1 MTGGMTDGQP
11 EQADTRPDRKT
22 MLVGGGVAAA
32 LLAVIGA
39 AGGWV
44 LAGDKRPTAPPAVA
58 DGSLSPTPGPPAPS
72 TPRVRPTPS
81 SAPTSATPAR
91 PTGLTV
97 PDLVGMDFE
106 EARNELRKRGLGWR
120 FVWGSGDNPS
130 VRSIDPVAGTPVR
143 RGITVAVT
151 VAGAAPPNE
160 VPDLIEE
167 SCRDAA
173 AELVD
178 DGFSPRYPSG
188 RSGTVTAQEPVGGTV
203 GRWDDVVS
211 IFCGTP
217 SPDAETPSPQ

>member
-1 MTGGMTDGQP
+1 MTDGITDAGP
-11 EQADTRPDRKT
+11 ERAGTDRRT
-22 MLVGGGVAAA
+22 MLVGGGVAAV
-32 LLAVIGA
+32 LLSVIGA

-44 LAGDKRPTAPPAVA
+44 LAGDQKPTTNRSVVA
-58 DGSLSPTPGPPAPS
+58 DGSRSPSAQATPTP
-72 TPRVRPTPS
+72 RERPTPT
-81 SAPTSATPAR
+81 SASTSATAPR

-106 EARNELRKRGLGWR
+106 EARDELRKRGLGWK
-120 FVWGSGDNPS
+120 FVFGSGDNPS
-130 VRSIDPVAGTPVR
+130 VRSTDPAAGTPVK
-143 RGITVAVT
+143 RGVTVSIT
-151 VAGAAPPNE
+151 VAGAAPLNE
-160 VPDLIEE
+160 VPDLVGKR
-167 SCRDAA
+167 CREAA

-217 SPDAETPSPQ
+217 PPDAESPSPQ